1 MVAIYLMLT
10 FAQKQNMTETI
21 AYIKESLRDLYPSSE
36 VSSLVR
42 LIMERVCNI
51 QPHHFLFCK
60 DKELPESEKS
70 RIHDIVERLKQME
83 PIQYILGTAD
93 FYSLQFEVDPSVLI
107 PRPETEEL
115 VEQVI
120 LDNADKKI
128 KILDIGT
135 GSGCIAVTLRKH
147 LKKASV
153 IATDISAEA
162 LVTARRN
169 AKRNNTTVTF
179 IQTDILDPEKA
190 EMDIPFILDV
200 IVSNPP
206 YIAAAEEA
214 EVMAEVLHHEPHSA
228 LFSEQDGLRHLHAVI
243 RAGQQALKP
252 GGLIAMEHGY
262 RQGEAVRRLLMEAG
276 YNAPRTEQDLAG
288 LDRCTWAR
296 RG

>member
-1 MVAIYLMLT
+1 
-10 FAQKQNMTETI
+10 MTETI

-120 LDNADKKI
+120 LDNADQKI

-147 LKKASV
+147 LKKAS
-153 IATDISAEA
+153 
-162 LVTARRN
+162 
-169 AKRNNTTVTF
+169 
-179 IQTDILDPEKA
+179 PEKA

-206 YIAAAEEA
+206 YIKEE
-214 EVMAEVLHHEPHSA
+214 EKKDMERNVLDYEPHLA
-228 LFSEQDGLRHLHAVI
+228 LFVPDNDPLLYYWHIAHFGKKKLRRNGHLYFEINVACGNMVVEMLEEEGYKNI
-243 RAGQQALKP
+243 E
-252 GGLIAMEHGY
+252 LI
-262 RQGEAVRRLLMEAG
+262 
-276 YNAPRTEQDLAG
+276 QDLSG
-288 LDRCTWAR
+288 KDRIIKAR
-296 RG
+296 K